1 MLDYKAIGRRIALY
15 RKKAKITQ
23 GLLAEKLDVSDGY
36 ISQIE
41 RGTAKISLSRLDE
54 ISDILNIEIAYLLS
68 DKSASSDSYI
78 NTEIYEIIKDWDS
91 ENVNILINL
100 LMCADKQL
108 NKK

>member
-36 ISQIE
+36 ISQVE

-54 ISDILNIEIAYLLS
+54 ISDILNIEIVYLLS